1 MHLYFSQI
9 ATKVFDIQEIFY
21 SHVITFILLVTLLVC
36 LRDQMN
42 QQKIQNEQ
50 SFNNR
55 GHRKMWMIL
64 YQISSFRNQMTPKTI
79 FRDTIDIMFF
89 YHISHQILM
98 GIGIFEK

>member
-1 MHLYFSQI
+1 
-9 ATKVFDIQEIFY
+9 
-21 SHVITFILLVTLLVC
+21 
-36 LRDQMN
+36 MN

-55 GHRKMWMIL
+55 GHRKIWMFL
-64 YQISSFRNQMTPKTI
+64 LHACMYSFQISSFRNQMTQKTI